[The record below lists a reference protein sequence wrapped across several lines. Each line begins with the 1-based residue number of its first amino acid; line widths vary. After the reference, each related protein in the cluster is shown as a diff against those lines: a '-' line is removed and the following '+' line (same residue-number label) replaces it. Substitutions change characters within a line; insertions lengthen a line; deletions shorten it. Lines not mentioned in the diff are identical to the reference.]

1 MTYKVTSTDD
11 YTLNLS
17 ENNRIDSVLQN
28 IAVLLNTRKGTVP
41 MYREFGLP
49 MNFIDNPIDVAETIA
64 YAEIT
69 DALER
74 FEPRA
79 ELVGLGFVKLESGNL
94 GITVEVEI
102 NDEQSY

>member
-1 MTYKVTSTDD
+1 MTYAVSSADE
-11 YTLNLS
+11 YALNLS
-17 ENNRIDSVLQN
+17 EGNEIDSVLQN

-49 MNFIDNPIDVAETIA
+49 MEFIDKPLEVAETIA

-69 DALER
+69 DALEQ

-79 ELVGLGFVKLESGNL
+79 ELKNLSFIKSENGF

-102 NDEQSY
+102 KDEQSD

>member
-11 YTLNLS
+11 YTLRLS
-17 ENNRIDSVLQN
+17 ENNEIDSVLQN

-49 MNFIDNPIDVAETIA
+49 MNFIDKPIDVAETIA
-64 YAEIT
+64 YSEIT
-69 DALER
+69 DALEQ

-79 ELVGLGFVKLESGNL
+79 ELVGLTFTKSAGGL
-94 GITVEVEI
+94 GIMVEVEI
-102 NDEQSY
+102 KDEQSD

>member
-11 YTLNLS
+11 YTLKLS
-17 ENNRIDSVLQN
+17 ENNEIDSILQN

-49 MNFIDNPIDVAETIA
+49 MNFIDKPMDVAETIA
-64 YAEIT
+64 YSEIT
-69 DALER
+69 DALEI

-79 ELVGLGFVKLESGNL
+79 TLVGLSFTKSTGGL

-102 NDEQSY
+102 NEQSD